1 MKHSLYVRLAAGAA
15 LLFAALA
22 MTAPSNAAEAVEKGD
37 QVIVTL
43 PNAPLM
49 RGWDTLATLSQGQRL
64 NVLERRG
71 DWVGTSTVVN
81 GKTVTGWVRDG
92 QVATPSQYAAQR
104 RTRRSYS
111 YQPSA
116 TVASPP
122 VTTRRYSGSS
132 SNNNGFIMG
141 ATPYGPSYWR
151 ADRKIKGY

>member
-1 MKHSLYVRLAAGAA
+1 MKHLLYVRLATDAA
-15 LLFAALA
+15 LLFVMLA
-22 MTAPSNAAEAVEKGD
+22 VTAPSNAAEAVEKGD
-37 QVIVTL
+37 QVVVTL

-111 YQPSA
+111 YQPSP
-116 TVASPP
+116 TVASPT
-122 VTTRRYSGSS
+122 VTARRYSGSS